1 MIETIEHNGTKM
13 SVDHTRSWVPTYQS
27 VRQAGREGQIGDLTR
42 IVAHMGGSR
51 SMLFRN
57 GTHLVDAVC
66 YFAEANPVW
75 VIAAHERGFEAYG
88 TEYKGKGG
96 KDPSLDPASTL
107 GSMTSPIS
115 PSLATWLRIGRG
127 LSA

>member
-27 VRQAGREGQIGDLTR
+27 VRQAVREGQIGDLTR

-66 YFAEANPVW
+66 YFAEANPVC
-75 VIAAHERGFEAYG
+75 VLPMNEVLKTMEPN
-88 TEYKGKGG
+88 TKGKVV
-96 KDPSLDPASTL
+96 KIPVLTRPQ
-107 GSMTSPIS
+107 
-115 PSLATWLRIGRG
+115 R
-127 LSA
+127 SAL

>member
-27 VRQAGREGQIGDLTR
+27 VRQAVREGQIGDLTR

-75 VIAAHERGFEAYG
+75 VIAAYERGFEDHG
-88 TEYKGKGG
+88 TDRVQGTQTGI
-96 KDPSLDPASTL
+96 STSWYPL
-107 GSMTSPIS
+107 FSPLVIE
-115 PSLATWLRIGRG
+115 TI
-127 LSA
+127 